1 MFNCVN
7 NLPRPAENSKLT
19 SVIQN
24 QFSQNKQAEF
34 SQNEPAVLES
44 YVNTPNFG
52 TAVNNSR
59 STSDVFIRPCSMDKP
74 CNRFKRC
81 GCANCSPN
89 YQAFSAS
96 MPNDTV
102 QTEETTA
109 LRPLRERS
117 IITNLYVGSI
127 TIVGLFIAYRMI
139 KKTM

>member
-1 MFNCVN
+1 
-7 NLPRPAENSKLT
+7 
-19 SVIQN
+19 
-24 QFSQNKQAEF
+24 
-34 SQNEPAVLES
+34 
-44 YVNTPNFG
+44 
-52 TAVNNSR
+52 
-59 STSDVFIRPCSMDKP
+59 
-74 CNRFKRC
+74 
-81 GCANCSPN
+81 
-89 YQAFSAS
+89 